1 MAANQPDLACMNIV
15 LAPMEGLMDFY
26 LRQLITDIGGFD
38 LAISEFIRVVDR
50 PLPDHV
56 FHQCAPELEHQAQT
70 RSGTPV
76 RIQLLGS
83 DPEALLANARTAL
96 RLGSNGIDLNFGCPS
111 KTVNKSCGGA
121 VLLREPERIYQ
132 IVRHLREGL
141 PDQTLTAKI
150 RLGYDDTS
158 LAIENASA
166 INDAGA
172 DALTVH
178 ARTKKQG
185 YQPPAHWHW
194 IDRIRKVVSIPVTA
208 NGDIFSVDDYWRC
221 REISGC
227 DDVMIGR
234 GAIYQPDLARQ
245 IKAALASTEYQPLSW
260 YQIKPRVLTFF
271 DSMSEQV
278 QPRYLGGRLKQWLKF
293 LAQHYPEAGTLFDS
307 IKTEHRPDL
316 LRASLTSN

>member
-1 MAANQPDLACMNIV
+1 MRII

-38 LAISEFIRVVDR
+38 LAISEFVRVVDR
-50 PLPDHV
+50 SLPESV
-56 FHQCAPELEHQAQT
+56 FLQRAPELSQKAQT
-70 RSGTPV
+70 KSGTPLRV
-76 RIQLLGS
+76 QLLGS
-83 DPEALLANARTAL
+83 DPEALLANAKTAL
-96 RLGSNGIDLNFGCPS
+96 ALGSNGIDLNFGCPS

-132 IVRHLREGL
+132 IVRHLRQNL
-141 PDQTLTAKI
+141 PGVTLTAKI

-158 LAIENASA
+158 LAIDNASA
-166 INDAGA
+166 ITDAGA
-172 DALTVH
+172 NELTVH

-194 IDRIRKVVSIPVTA
+194 IDRIRQAVAIPVIA

-227 DDVMIGR
+227 EDVMIGR
-234 GAIYQPDLARQ
+234 GVIHQPDLARQ
-245 IKAALASTEYQPLSW
+245 IKSELIGEPWQALEWTD
-260 YQIKPRVLTFF
+260 IHPRLVQFF
-271 DSMSEQV
+271 DSMTGHV

-293 LAQHYPEAGTLFDS
+293 LPKYYPEAELLFQS
-307 IKTEHRPDL
+307 VRQESHPTRLREHL
-316 LRASLTSN
+316 VAAG